1 MKGGKAKEEINKIEV
16 MDSFKESKRMTDLY
30 NNIPHPCPNR
40 PLSPQEP
47 RIY

>member
-30 NNIPHPCPNR
+30 N
-40 PLSPQEP
+40 
-47 RIY
+47 